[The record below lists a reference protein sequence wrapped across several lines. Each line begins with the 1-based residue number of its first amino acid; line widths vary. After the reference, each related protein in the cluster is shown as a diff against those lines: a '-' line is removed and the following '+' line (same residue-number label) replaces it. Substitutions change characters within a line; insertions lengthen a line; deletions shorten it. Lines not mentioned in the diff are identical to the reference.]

1 MRMISQSIEGL
12 IKMAG
17 VGTTPNGNE

>member
-1 MRMISQSIEGL
+1 MRMINQSIEGL

-17 VGTTPNGNE
+17 VGTTTNGNE